1 MNAFYTENVLPIL
14 NNIRIKLRERF
25 NKYLGPI
32 RRKKLK
38 TDKFTIISNNCWGGH
53 VYRYFGLNYMSPTVG
68 LYLFSDDYIKF
79 VNNLKHYLTSDI
91 SFIPHTDS
99 KYKRILDKRGGK
111 DAVCPIGR
119 IDDIEI
125 IFLHY
130 SSEEEAKEKWIRRCS
145 RVVWD
150 NIVYKMSEQNECT
163 DALLAEFD
171 KIPEKRKFCFVSENK
186 GLDSQVIFKE
196 YLGKGSIC
204 NDTTLFRK
212 YILLPEF
219 INGEPFKKRQ

>member
-1 MNAFYTENVLPIL
+1 MINE
-14 NNIRIKLRERF
+14 IRIKIRETL
-25 NKYLGPI
+25 NPYLAPL

-68 LYLFSDDYIKF
+68 LYIFSEDYIKF
-79 VNNLKHYLTSDI
+79 IKNLRHYLTSELTFV
-91 SFIPHTDS
+91 SRADS
-99 KYKRILDKRGGK
+99 KYSEILEERGGK
-111 DAVCPIGR
+111 DAICPIGK

-130 SSEEEAKEKWIRRCS
+130 SSEEEAREKWNRRCS

-150 NIVYKMSEQNECT
+150 NIVYKMSEQNECS
-163 DALLAEFD
+163 DELLEEFD
-171 KIPEKRKFCFVSENK
+171 KIPEKRKFCFVSEDK
-186 GLDSQVIFKE
+186 GLKSQVIFKE
-196 YLGKGSIC
+196 YLGKGSVS
-204 NDTTLFRK
+204 NDTNLFRK
-212 YILLPEF
+212 YIILPNF